1 MAVLIAVVSY
11 VVDICGKMSSWAWQ
25 YRMSFNP
32 DLGLE
37 TVVEAQH
44 CYQNLVS
51 DPELLLVYAMAWL
64 NI

>member
-51 DPELLLVYAMAWL
+51 DP
-64 NI
+64 